1 MHLAILMTNTDE
13 SAFADAHPRDG
24 AKFTNMIRSVRP
36 DWTTEVFAVKD
47 GIFPGDLARFDGV
60 MITGSPASVN
70 DGDDWTARL
79 LDLIR
84 AMVAKGVPIFGACYG
99 HQAVAKALGGSVGAN
114 TGGFVHGLNRNDV
127 IDRMT
132 WMDGLPDSLHLYASH
147 KEQVTVPP
155 AEARVL
161 TRSEAAPVTGMA
173 IGTKVYTTQHHPE
186 MSRDFIAA
194 LTGEMVDTLGPEAT
208 AAALR
213 SLASPADGQPFAE
226 SVARFFEQAAG

>member
-24 AKFTNMIRSVRP
+24 AKFTDMIRSVRP

-70 DGDDWTARL
+70 DGDAWTARL

-84 AMVAKGVPIFGACYG
+84 VMVAEGVPIFGACYG

-114 TGGFVHGLNRNDV
+114 AGGFVHGLNRNDG
-127 IDRMT
+127 RFH
-132 WMDGLPDSLHLYASH
+132 LPRRAFS
-147 KEQVTVPP
+147 PGRRRP
-155 AEARVL
+155 R
-161 TRSEAAPVTGMA
+161 
-173 IGTKVYTTQHHPE
+173 
-186 MSRDFIAA
+186 
-194 LTGEMVDTLGPEAT
+194 
-208 AAALR
+208 
-213 SLASPADGQPFAE
+213 SPAWP
-226 SVARFFEQAAG
+226 SEQRSTPHSTTPRCHATSSLP